1 MGKKRSKNNRKGQ
14 YVSKGV
20 VGHSMRLRE
29 RDVAKRMMNQLNAWI
44 AGKNVVLMRPD
55 PERKDGANYKV
66 KATDFWG
73 PPPSTTRRFARM
85 TGDDME

>member
-14 YVSKGV
+14 YISKGV

-29 RDVAKRMMNQLNAWI
+29 RDVAKRMMNQLDAWI
-44 AGKNVVLMRPD
+44 AGKNVVLSRPN
-55 PERKDGANYKV
+55 PARSDGQHQKI

-73 PPPSTTRRFARM
+73 PPPSATRRFARM

>member
-14 YVSKGV
+14 YISKGV

-29 RDVAKRMMNQLNAWI
+29 RDVAKRMMNQLDAWI
-44 AGKNVVLMRPD
+44 AGKNVVLSRPCSY
-55 PERKDGANYKV
+55 RKDGQNEKI

-73 PPPSTTRRFARM
+73 PPPSATRRFTR
-85 TGDDME
+85 GDDME